1 MRILILL
8 TTLLILNHSFSQ
20 ETKKEKRKFSF
31 YWGYNWSA
39 YTPSTLQIE
48 GEGYN
53 YTLYNIQAKDR
64 PSGFDPN
71 IYFNPQF
78 LSIPQFN
85 TRLGYQWKEKWAISF
100 GYDHMKYV
108 VEPYQ
113 KVPITGSI
121 KTDDAGKYK
130 GYYSIGDSININKDF
145 LEFEHTDGL
154 NYFTFEIDNVNEIF
168 NLKQGLLLL
177 ELRTGL
183 GVGFIVPRTDV
194 NIFNVAGPN
203 IFNFAGYGVSLKS
216 EFRLQFKKHFFLQA
230 TGKAGY
236 INMPHISTT
245 RNKADKA
252 SQQLGFVEGFW
263 AIGTNFY
270 L

>member
-1 MRILILL
+1 MKNLILL
-8 TTLLILNHSFSQ
+8 FTILIINISFGQ
-20 ETKKEKRKFSF
+20 ENKKEKKKFSF

-39 YTPSTLQIE
+39 YTTSTLQLE

-53 YTLYNIQAKDR
+53 YTLHNITAKDR
-64 PSGFDPN
+64 PTKFDAN
-71 IYFNPQF
+71 TYFNPQY

-85 TRLGYQWKEKWAISF
+85 TRVGYQWKEKWALSF

-108 VEPYQ
+108 VNPYQ
-113 KVPITGSI
+113 RAPITGSI
-121 KTDDAGKYK
+121 KTENAGNYK
-130 GYYSIGDSININKDF
+130 GYYSTGDSININKDF

-154 NYFTFEIDNVNEIF
+154 NYFTFEIDNVNELF
-168 NLKQGLLLL
+168 NLKQGLLIL
-177 ELRTGL
+177 ELRTGI
-183 GVGFIVPRTDV
+183 GIGFIIPRTHA
-194 NIFNVAGPN
+194 NIFDVPGPN
-203 IFNFAGYGVSLKS
+203 IFNFAGYGTSLKS

-252 SQQLGFVEGFW
+252 SQEFGFVEGMW

>member
-1 MRILILL
+1 MKNILILL
-8 TTLLILNHSFSQ
+8 LIFSFTIKYGQ
-20 ETKKEKRKFSF
+20 EEKKEKRKFSF
-31 YWGYNWSA
+31 YYGYNWSA
-39 YTPSTLQIE
+39 YTPSTLQVE
-48 GEGYN
+48 GEGFN
-53 YTLYNIQAKDR
+53 YTLYNIIAKDR
-64 PSGFDPN
+64 PSPFDTYT
-71 IYFNPQF
+71 YFNF
-78 LSIPQFN
+78 GRFSIPQFN

-121 KTDDAGKYK
+121 KTEDAGKYK

-154 NYFTFEIDNVNEIF
+154 NYFTFEIDNVNEVF

-183 GVGFIVPRTDV
+183 GIGFLVPRTDV
-194 NIFNVAGPN
+194 NYFGGHADN
-203 IFNFAGYGVSLKS
+203 IFNFAGYGVSVKT

-236 INMPHISTT
+236 LNMPHISTN
-245 RNKADKA
+245 RGKANKA